1 VETDQDLQS
10 GFRTRKEKLPT
21 KKNKEISNFTVCIAG
36 RSSRELALLEDFGK
50 PSWRPKQ
57 TYDVL
62 FTKFKFYNL
71 NLLTPWIQIQSHRK
85 T

>member
-1 VETDQDLQS
+1 VETNTDLQS

-21 KKNKEISNFTVCIAG
+21 KKNKEISNFMVCIAG
-36 RSSRELALLEDFGK
+36 RSSRELALLEEFGK

-57 TYDVL
+57 KYDAFFL
-62 FTKFKFYNL
+62 INL
-71 NLLTPWIQIQSHRK
+71 NFT